1 MTIVVIYDSIN
12 IMTLLYSIVITYDY
26 CCLYE
31 ILTHRDASP
40 KGFGHGPTALA
51 GAVERNRP
59 GTATMPWTGVALRS
73 LGS

>member
-1 MTIVVIYDSIN
+1 MTIVVIYDSLN

-31 ILTHRDASP
+31 NLTHSRDASP

-51 GAVERNRP
+51 GAVERSRP
-59 GTATMPWTGVALRS
+59 GHDAATFAWI
-73 LGS
+73 LG